1 MAEAMV
7 GNRVSFCN
15 LAFEDVR
22 IFLCNG
28 VTNVEECGVT
38 PYSFKILITCGVSVG
53 SIPSSNVK
61 KTTLSSIS

>member
-22 IFLCNG
+22 IFRCNG
-28 VTNVEECGVT
+28 VANVEECSMNTIFFQNIHDLWCQSGIN
-38 PYSFKILITCGVSVG
+38 PI
-53 SIPSSNVK
+53 VK
-61 KTTLSSIS
+61 G

>member
-7 GNRVSFCN
+7 GNRMSFCN

-28 VTNVEECGVT
+28 VTNVEELTG
-38 PYSFKILITCGVSVG
+38 
-53 SIPSSNVK
+53 
-61 KTTLSSIS
+61 TLEML